1 MTFLTRSSK
10 GPRPAATRLNKPTAA
25 AASMTAFAEKP
36 WQQWLLLAGECVAA
50 IIILLTIVLVSRDW
64 LQNTAIR
71 QVQLLGQLEQS
82 NIVEL
87 QAAVE
92 SEVRGNFFNANIA
105 QVQAVAER
113 YPWVDQARV
122 VRRWPDRLHV
132 IVTEKQPVARW
143 DGTALVTATGEVFR
157 PRQAKNINELPVLL
171 GPRPHVKRLL
181 ETHIEMS
188 ALLRPVGLRLQ
199 QLELTDRMS
208 WVLTLEGGVKVLI
221 DDRDTMAKLER
232 FVLLYDR
239 QLATEMDRIARID
252 LRYRNGVAVGWRQPQ
267 RRT

>member
-1 MTFLTRSSK
+1 MSFLTRRTN

-25 AASMTAFAEKP
+25 AASNLVFSNKP
-36 WQQWLLLAGECVAA
+36 WQQWLLLAAEGVAGL
-50 IIILLTIVLVSRDW
+50 IILFTVILVLRDW
-64 LQNTAIR
+64 LQHTAIR
-71 QVQLLGQLEQS
+71 QVQLLGQLDQS
-82 NIVEL
+82 NIAEL
-87 QAAVE
+87 QSAVD
-92 SEVRGNFFNANIA
+92 SEVRGNFFSANIT

-122 VRRWPDRLHV
+122 VRHWPDRLQVV
-132 IVTEKQPVARW
+132 IREKQPVARW
-143 DGTALVTATGEVFR
+143 DGTALVTANGEVFR
-157 PRQAKNINELPVLL
+157 PRQAKNLDDLPVLL
-171 GPRPHVKRLL
+171 GPRTQVKRLL
-181 ETHIEMS
+181 MTHSEMS

-221 DDRDTMAKLER
+221 DDRDTMTKLER

-252 LRYRNGVAVGWRQPQ
+252 LRYRNGVAVGWRQLQ
-267 RRT
+267 SRT